1 MFFFFWK
8 FRATAL
14 VVMQEPVSDCYNS
27 FGRLIILSLFAA
39 HFTDLS
45 YSAYVQRYLFAL
57 KGSRC
62 LHKYNLFLLLC
73 VNSHVCIIHSSHKLL
88 RIKKME
94 IANLISSQS
103 IVRKLRQKARM
114 PEILRNKSR
123 NHTFKNP
130 AQIFN
135 VPIFPL

>member
-8 FRATAL
+8 FGATAL
-14 VVMQEPVSDCYNS
+14 AVMQEPVSDCYNS

-123 NHTFKNP
+123 N
-130 AQIFN
+130 
-135 VPIFPL
+135 

>member
-39 HFTDLS
+39 HFTDLG

-73 VNSHVCIIHSSHKLL
+73 VNSHVCIIHSSHLV
-88 RIKKME
+88 
-94 IANLISSQS
+94 SCYG
-103 IVRKLRQKARM
+103 
-114 PEILRNKSR
+114 
-123 NHTFKNP
+123 
-130 AQIFN
+130 
-135 VPIFPL
+135 

>member
-8 FRATAL
+8 FGATAL
-14 VVMQEPVSDCYNS
+14 AVMQEPVSDCYNS

-88 RIKKME
+88 RI
-94 IANLISSQS
+94 N
-103 IVRKLRQKARM
+103 
-114 PEILRNKSR
+114 
-123 NHTFKNP
+123 
-130 AQIFN
+130 
-135 VPIFPL
+135 